1 MLSLVVLCLYGAL
14 FPLVVLWRLNH
25 QYKARWKYEQRQ
37 QKRTNSVDP
46 DSASTLP
53 LLDEDLFV
61 WSHEQTNCDPLAFMY
76 VFVRPECYWWT
87 PWMLARRVLII
98 VVYYWGQQNDEN
110 KGFIPLGKGDLCHRG
125 VDWLTVVS
133 ALLTM
138 DLLIQQRV
146 KPYLSQV
153 SQY

>member
-1 MLSLVVLCLYGAL
+1 MHPISEHFDPISRVNFLRNQHLSHEVPGSWVKWAFCLIHRFRLVWQPLVFMLSLVVLCLYGAL

-76 VFVRPECYWWT
+76 VFVRPECYW
-87 PWMLARRVLII
+87 
-98 VVYYWGQQNDEN
+98 
-110 KGFIPLGKGDLCHRG
+110 
-125 VDWLTVVS
+125 
-133 ALLTM
+133 
-138 DLLIQQRV
+138 
-146 KPYLSQV
+146 
-153 SQY
+153 